1 MIVKSD
7 IGHLPATLRPQFA
20 NGVGRIHPLWRI
32 ASRGLGINDLNKRIE
47 YHACMAHTGQA
58 ERAFKLN
65 LADSDPI

>member
-32 ASRGLGINDLNKRIE
+32 ASRGLGINDLNNPTRVIAIPV
-47 YHACMAHTGQA
+47 HAYNGVFIPLLIQ
-58 ERAFKLN
+58 
-65 LADSDPI
+65 